1 MLTLYFSPGACSLAS
16 HIAIEETGAPYEA
29 KLTALA
35 KGEQRTPEYLAINPR
50 ARVPALKTEDG
61 VITENVAILT
71 YLAKRFPEKT
81 LLPRDLPA
89 EVRCIS
95 MMAWLSNTVH
105 PGFTRVFR
113 PERFAEDPA
122 THEAIKKSGLSG
134 SGRAF
139 RGQGV
144 ARGRPFYGLRSLRS
158 SLLSMGQAH

>member
-1 MLTLYFSPGACSLAS
+1 MLPNEASRPIDAIPRGFTMLTLYFSPGACSLAS

-61 VITENVAILT
+61 VITENVAIVT

-95 MMAWLSNTVH
+95 TMAWLSNTIH
-105 PGFTRVFR
+105 PGFTR
-113 PERFAEDPA
+113 AC
-122 THEAIKKSGLSG
+122 S
-134 SGRAF
+134 
-139 RGQGV
+139 
-144 ARGRPFYGLRSLRS
+144 ARSVSPRIRHP
-158 SLLSMGQAH
+158 